1 MIDMIT
7 FLASTDWAPFFQTVI
22 STAIGALIGAGGAI
36 AGGAF
41 GSWFTWQKERQ
52 SVAAA
57 FAAEVQGIIDLI
69 ESRQILEL
77 IPRGYKFSID
87 NPQFAVF
94 ETNVGKIGL
103 LPTDIAAKVVG
114 FYNYAAGTFLDFR
127 MVNMAEI
134 PELEG
139 AAIGFRERFV
149 KNIETMLLKGKAL
162 VPELQKEAK
171 KTWKDYLQPT

>member
-1 MIDMIT
+1 MTTLI
-7 FLASTDWAPFFQTVI
+7 ASTSWAPFFQ
-22 STAIGALIGAGGAI
+22 TAIGALIGAGGAI
-36 AGGAF
+36 GGGAF
-41 GSWFTWQKERQ
+41 ASWFTWQKERQ

-57 FAAEVQGIIDLI
+57 FAAEVPGIIDLF
-69 ESRQILEL
+69 ESRRMLEF
-77 IPRGYKFSID
+77 IPQGYKFSID

-114 FYNYAAGTFLDFR
+114 FYNHAAGIFLDLR
-127 MVNMAEI
+127 TLNNDEI
-134 PELEG
+134 PELG
-139 AAIGFRERFV
+139 GVATRFRERLV

-162 VPELQKEAK
+162 VPELQEEAK

>member
-1 MIDMIT
+1 MGMVP
-7 FLASTDWAPFFQTVI
+7 FLGSAWWPPIIQT
-22 STAIGALIGAGGAI
+22 ALGGLLAI

-57 FAAEVQGIIDLI
+57 FAAEVPGIIDVF
-69 ESRQILEL
+69 ESRRMLEL
-77 IPRGYKFSID
+77 IPQGYKFSID

-114 FYNYAAGTFLDFR
+114 FYNQAAGIFLDLR
-127 MVNMAEI
+127 TLNNDEI
-134 PELEG
+134 PEFGG
-139 AAIGFRERFV
+139 AATRFRERVV

-162 VPELQKEAK
+162 VPELQEEAK
-171 KTWKDYLQPT
+171 RTWKDYLQPT